1 LSVKKLS
8 PRFSCF
14 SKITLIILVFFL
26 LAGCKMPGKD
36 TAVSEIDVTQAFQTV
51 EARLTQAVAQTP
63 TLTASPEPGPPTI
76 SETPMP
82 TLPSEITSTLTPTE
96 DSTASA
102 NTPAPTEGC
111 YQAAAGYPKIDI
123 TIDDDTEM
131 SPGQAFTKIWR
142 VVNVGSCTWTADYD
156 IVFFS
161 GELMGA
167 PSSLPL
173 NATVAKDQSV
183 DLAIDMVAPAGS
195 GTYQGNWKIRNAA
208 GVLFGIGPGSES
220 PFWVRIKVV
229 SATAETPTP
238 TPTATPTIVVQASG
252 SAVLSVNDTLDLDT
266 LQVNG
271 GGPDLKYRT
280 TLIDPRQQLVP
291 LVAVTMS
298 VYGGSQPSLA
308 NCQAANL
315 GATPIILD
323 NLSTGTYLCYRTD
336 LGLPGWARFDG
347 FDSNTGALILQILTW
362 KLP

>member
-1 LSVKKLS
+1 VNKLS
-8 PRFSCF
+8 LQLPYF
-14 SKITLIILVFFL
+14 SKITLIILVLFL

-51 EARLTQAVAQTP
+51 EARLTEAVAQTP
-63 TLTASPEPGPPTI
+63 TLTISPEPGPPTI
-76 SETPMP
+76 SDTPTP
-82 TLPSEITSTLTPTE
+82 TLPSEITSTTTPTE
-96 DSTASA
+96 DSTVST
-102 NTPAPTEGC
+102 NTPAPAEGC
-111 YQAAAGYPKIDI
+111 DQAAAGYPKIDI

-131 SPGQAFTKIWR
+131 TPGQAFTKIWR
-142 VVNVGSCTWTADYD
+142 VVNVGTCTWTTDYD

-167 PSSLPL
+167 PSSFPL

-183 DLAIDMVAPAGS
+183 DLAIDMVAPAAS

-229 SATAETPTP
+229 STTTATTTPTP
-238 TPTATPTIVVQASG
+238 TSTSTAVVQASG
-252 SAVLSVNDTLDLDT
+252 SVTLSVNDTLDLDT

-271 GGPDLKYRT
+271 GGPDLKFRT
-280 TLIDPRQQLVP
+280 TLIDPRQELMP
-291 LVAVTMS
+291 LVAVTMG
-298 VYGGSQPSLA
+298 VYGGSEPNLA

-315 GATPIILD
+315 GSAHIILD